1 MNDNPFLALFQDIKK
16 AAEAKRHVFATVS
29 SVSSSGVSIRIDGET
44 SGSAKNYTCNTDVKF
59 SVGDRVMASKE
70 SGTYVIVC
78 KIGKPGGPEAKT
90 AAMTQPVGVDAN
102 GKLWTT
108 PASEQKISKIYAENS
123 NNNTITLN
131 ASKIFSPSS
140 TGFSLG
146 TTSAPFEKL
155 YVGSSSTY
163 YWEFTATGI
172 IPSRKAD
179 LYFDIGSSTY
189 PIHELYAQAIY
200 IGGTKLTAG
209 GDMTGTNVTMGGSE
223 LYHIVCNTSL
233 ELRPNSTMAAHPAYL
248 GTSSY
253 YWHYAYIGSNTV
265 SIGSSSTSKLGFFG
279 TSPIARQTLSTSSN
293 NMNYSSATS
302 SNYLTVLNNLVG
314 ILKNKYG
321 LIA

>member
-16 AAEAKRHVFATVS
+16 AAEAKRYVFATVS

-59 SVGDRVMASKE
+59 SVGDRVMALKE

-78 KIGKPGGPEAKT
+78 KIGKPGGPETKT

-108 PASEQKISKIYAENS
+108 PASEQKI
-123 NNNTITLN
+123 
-131 ASKIFSPSS
+131 
-140 TGFSLG
+140 
-146 TTSAPFEKL
+146 
-155 YVGSSSTY
+155 
-163 YWEFTATGI
+163 
-172 IPSRKAD
+172 
-179 LYFDIGSSTY
+179 
-189 PIHELYAQAIY
+189 
-200 IGGTKLTAG
+200 
-209 GDMTGTNVTMGGSE
+209 MTGTNVTMGGSE

-233 ELRPNSTMAAHPAYL
+233 ELRPNSTLASHPAYL